1 MGGDERA
8 ATDLLVALIDS
19 GYEGELVSSDT
30 GGVLLLEVHVGPFD
44 SFDAARDA
52 SEQIGRAHGITPSVV
67 VVPPGQ
73 P

>member
-1 MGGDERA
+1 MGSDEEA
-8 ATDLLVALIDS
+8 ATDLLMALIDS

-44 SFDAARDA
+44 SIEEARAAGDR
-52 SEQIGRAHGITPSVV
+52 IGREHDVTPSLV
-67 VVPPGQ
+67 VVPPEQ